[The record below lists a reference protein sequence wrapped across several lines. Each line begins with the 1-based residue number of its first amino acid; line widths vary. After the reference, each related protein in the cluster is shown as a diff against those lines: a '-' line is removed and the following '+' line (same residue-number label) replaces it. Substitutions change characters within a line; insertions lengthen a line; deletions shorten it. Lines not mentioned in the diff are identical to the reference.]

1 MNEYSF
7 IILNTDST
15 MKQENNFQAQL
26 VTLRRNH
33 ILDAAIKVFAD
44 KGFHRA
50 TIKDVAQAAGIA
62 DGTIYNY
69 FENKTALLL
78 GILDRLNETPERESH
93 FAESA
98 GMDQAE
104 WTRRYIKH
112 RFATLEPAGFQ
123 VLQALLPEL
132 LSNEELRRQYQEQ
145 VVQPTYAV
153 AERYFAERLGQ
164 GDGEDVAL
172 TLRLISALFLGVI
185 VERLLGDPVL
195 AARWQE
201 LPDQIADLILNGI
214 RHDLV

>member
-1 MNEYSF
+1 
-7 IILNTDST
+7 
-15 MKQENNFQAQL
+15 MKQEKNFQVQL
-26 VTLRRNH
+26 ITARRHH

-98 GMDQAE
+98 GMDLAE
-104 WTRRYIKH
+104 WTRRYIQQ
-112 RFATLEPAGFQ
+112 RFTTLEPAGFQ

-132 LSNEELRRQYQEQ
+132 LVNEELRRQYQEQ
-145 VVQPTYAV
+145 VIQPTYQV
-153 AERYFAERLGQ
+153 AEQYFAERLGQ
-164 GDGEDVAL
+164 GDDVAL

-195 AARWQE
+195 GARWQE
-201 LPDQIADLILNGI
+201 LPDLIANLILNGI
-214 RHDLV
+214 EPDIS